1 MTLSAFNTRTQ
12 LLILPPLFPFFCA
25 CSVTVKEKM
34 SYFRNGQRME
44 AQHGFNL
51 LVTTIQSPSLL
62 LCSFEGSLKDCS
74 SAGAISGTSAFTK
87 LQIPVALILMEL
99 PCLQDRPGIALL
111 HLFLNL
117 KRDPQ
122 ASRFFPFA
130 GCTV

>member
-62 LCSFEGSLKDCS
+62 LCSLEGSLKDCS
-74 SAGAISGTSAFTK
+74 
-87 LQIPVALILMEL
+87 LQEQSQV
-99 PCLQDRPGIALL
+99 
-111 HLFLNL
+111 
-117 KRDPQ
+117 PQ
-122 ASRFFPFA
+122 CSQSCRSPWL
-130 GCTV
+130 